1 MDQLL
6 LDDIQTRGAI
16 TPHLTAV
23 RLGDDALTYGELA
36 DRVEDYGSVLAE
48 YGMSPTSAFYAALM
62 HCMPSLVDIVPVD
75 SRLQVIGEIQAW
87 LGRERGEVAS
97 VRPRLRAVS

>member
-6 LDDIQTRGAI
+6 ESIHSRGAI
-16 TPHLTAV
+16 TPQLTAV
-23 RLGDDALTYGELA
+23 RLGDEALTYGELA
-36 DRVEDYGSVLAE
+36 GRIEDYEHILDG
-48 YGMSPTSAFYAALM
+48 YGMSHGSAFYAALM
-62 HCMPSLVDIVPVD
+62 HCMPSLVDIDPVD